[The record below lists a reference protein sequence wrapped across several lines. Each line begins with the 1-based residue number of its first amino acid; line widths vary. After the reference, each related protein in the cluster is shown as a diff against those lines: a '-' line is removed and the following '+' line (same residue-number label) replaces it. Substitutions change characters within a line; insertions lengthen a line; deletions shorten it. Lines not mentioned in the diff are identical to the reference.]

1 MFTLQSEAKAIINK
15 YLARDGYLKFGKYS
29 SYRQIYSLIFRHID
43 KVTRLSEINK
53 KVTYYSARKTF
64 AQHGYNLGIQIEKI
78 EYCIGHSMKTIV
90 LYSIILKLCRNMLI
104 KYLEKY

>member
-1 MFTLQSEAKAIINK
+1 MRYVRHKTRNSKKGENEIVFTLQSEAKAIINK

-53 KVTYYSARKTF
+53 KVTF
-64 AQHGYNLGIQIEKI
+64 
-78 EYCIGHSMKTIV
+78 TIP
-90 LYSIILKLCRNMLI
+90 
-104 KYLEKY
+104 LEKHLHNMDTI